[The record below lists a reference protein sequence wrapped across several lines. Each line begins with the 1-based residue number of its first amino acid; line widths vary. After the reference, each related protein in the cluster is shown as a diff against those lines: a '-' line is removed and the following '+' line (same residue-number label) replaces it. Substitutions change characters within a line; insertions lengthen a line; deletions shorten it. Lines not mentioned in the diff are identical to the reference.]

1 VHDSSR
7 LHTAGN
13 ICAEC
18 GGAHTLRVL
27 SVRRVIFWQG
37 AAVVAAIA
45 LAVTLSRFFPVVS
58 FVEAV
63 QERVMSWG
71 AWAGICYPLL
81 FAACNILLLPGG
93 VLAVGGGFFFGLW
106 WGFLIVFAGNI
117 VSTAISFALSRFVAR
132 RWFRRKLSANPTLS
146 ALGPVVERES
156 WKIILL
162 SQLHPLF
169 PTSLLNYFYGLTRI
183 RFSTYMLWASIGR
196 MPGLFFYAYIGTLGQ
211 LAVRIMRGKSYPRTL
226 EYWIWG
232 GAFITTVLLLVVLGR
247 VARRA
252 IQTPLE
258 RGSSRT
264 PKDRLEPG
272 ILSG

>member
-1 VHDSSR
+1 MPKVPRS
-7 LHTAGN
+7 LY
-13 ICAEC
+13 
-18 GGAHTLRVL
+18 
-27 SVRRVIFWQG
+27 WQ
-37 AAVVAAIA
+37 AAALLLVIA
-45 LAVTLSRFFPVVS
+45 LVWALSRFFPVVD
-58 FVEAV
+58 FIAV
-63 QERVMSWG
+63 LQQRVMSLG
-71 AWAGICYPLL
+71 AWAAICYPLL

-93 VLAVGGGFFFGLW
+93 ILAVGAGFFFGLW
-106 WGFLIVFAGNI
+106 WGFLIVFAGNLI
-117 VSTAISFALSRFVAR
+117 ATAVSFALSRSIAQGS
-132 RWFRRKLSANPTLS
+132 FRQKLSDNPTLR
-146 ALGPVVERES
+146 ALGPAVERES

-211 LAVRIMRGKSYPRTL
+211 LAVRIMRGKSYPQTL

-264 PKDRLEPG
+264 PKNRLESG
-272 ILSG
+272 IL